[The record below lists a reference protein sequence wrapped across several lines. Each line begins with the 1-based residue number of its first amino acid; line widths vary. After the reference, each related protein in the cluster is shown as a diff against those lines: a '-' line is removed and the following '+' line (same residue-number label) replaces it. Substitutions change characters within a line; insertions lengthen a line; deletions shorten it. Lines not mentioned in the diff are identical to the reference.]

1 MNLRPYQV
9 DLVRRTACALRDHRA
24 VVMQVGTGGGKTAC
38 ASDIIRRRLAKVPAS
53 RVLFLA
59 GLDSILDDTVRRL
72 RAAGL
77 HVGLLQADR
86 PADPTAPVQVASWQ
100 TITARGARPPADF
113 IVLDECHHAA
123 AETVRAILEAYPD
136 AYVLGLTAT
145 PQRGDGAS
153 LGDVFRALV
162 CGPTNAEL
170 TRDGYLVPLDLIGP
184 PGPADGLAC
193 DPLEAWQ
200 RWADGR
206 RTVAFCA
213 SVNAAEDLCARALA
227 AGIPAGLLHGGTP
240 RRDRALAR
248 ELLTTGD
255 VRLICTV
262 DVLREGWDCP
272 AAEVAL
278 YARSIGTIGGW
289 LQTLGRVSR
298 PSPDTGKQ
306 RALAIDLAGSWMGL
320 GLRDDPR
327 TWSLDGAACT
337 VAERL
342 PPMQRCA
349 TCAAVFAPAKQCPR
363 CGAPQSVAAGTA
375 ERFPRVLRNA
385 DKMALVSGLPL
396 HERDARYL
404 RVLRGVA
411 TNRMRL
417 SGADAE
423 RRALKMFRDRF
434 KREPVTAGGPR
445 G

>member
-1 MNLRPYQV
+1 VRALRPYQV
-9 DLVRRTACALRDHRA
+9 DLVQRAALALRDHR
-24 VVMQVGTGGGKTAC
+24 VVVLQVGTGGGKTHC
-38 ASDIIRRRLAKVPAS
+38 AAEIILRRLAKVPAS

-59 GLDSILDDTVRRL
+59 GLDAILDDTVRRL

-123 AETVRAILEAYPD
+123 AETVRTILEAYPS
-136 AYVLGLTAT
+136 AYILGLTAT
-145 PQRGDGAS
+145 PERGDGAA
-153 LGDVFRALV
+153 LGAAGFRGLV
-162 CGPTNAEL
+162 SGPSNAEL
-170 TRDGYLVPLDLIGP
+170 CADGWLVPLDLVGP

-193 DPLEAWQ
+193 DPLEAWR

-213 SVNAAEDLCARALA
+213 SIAAAEDLCARALE
-227 AGIPAGLLHGGTP
+227 AGVPAGLLHGGTP

-278 YARSIGTIGGW
+278 FARSVGTIGGW
-289 LQTLGRVSR
+289 LQMLGRISR
-298 PSPDTGKQ
+298 PSPDTGKH
-306 RALAIDLAGSWMGL
+306 RALAIDLAGSWMAL

-327 TWSLDGAACT
+327 VWSLEGAAV
-337 VAERL
+337 VAGAKL
-342 PPMQRCA
+342 PPLARCRA
-349 TCAAVFAPAKQCPR
+349 CLAVFAPAARCPR
-363 CGAPQSVAAGTA
+363 CDAPLSAAAGSV
-375 ERFPRVLRNA
+375 ERIPRVLRNA
-385 DKMALVSGLPL
+385 DKLALVSHLPL
-396 HERDARYL
+396 AERDGRYVAKL
-404 RVLRGVA
+404 VRVGV
-411 TNRMRL
+411 
-417 SGADAE
+417 E
-423 RRALKMFRDRF
+423 RRRMSTERAAAWAEAEFERRF
-434 KREPVTAGGPR
+434 KRKPGAAA
-445 G
+445 